1 MVREAKADVYD
12 GPHGPRPSYVG
23 FKSKEYHWKPN
34 IDYRKNPHLYKV
46 GRGQQG
52 VLICQPYK
60 SELHIHWRFK
70 TIEEAT
76 ISSKKIYEM
85 FLEYLDNQDF
95 VGADMAKK
103 YLHMG
108 FTRARRYWNHSSGK
122 KWKRVDEDLICNYS
136 GLPSTK
142 AYKNEWEIL
151 PYDRTEK
158 RFYESSL
165 IFKKYWKLARE
176 NKQYL
181 KMKKEFMCR

>member
-1 MVREAKADVYD
+1 MKQ
-12 GPHGPRPSYVG
+12 PSYVG

-34 IDYRKNPHLYKV
+34 IDYRENPDLYKV

-70 TIEEAT
+70 TPELAQKSAQT
-76 ISSKKIYEM
+76 IYDM
-85 FLEYLDNQDF
+85 FLDYLKQEDF

-122 KWKRVDEDLICNYS
+122 KWEKVPDDNICQYS
-136 GLPSTK
+136 GLPSTQSYNWK
-142 AYKNEWEIL
+142 VL

-165 IFKKYWKLARE
+165 IFQKYWKAARE
-176 NKQYL
+176 NKTYL
-181 KMKKEFMCR
+181 EMKKQHRSKK

>member
-1 MVREAKADVYD
+1 MPLDK
-12 GPHGPRPSYVG
+12 PSYVG
-23 FKSKEYHWKPN
+23 FKSNEYHWKPN
-34 IDYRKNPHLYKV
+34 IDYRENPHLYKV

-70 TIEEAT
+70 TPEQAKQSAQT
-76 ISSKKIYEM
+76 IYMM
-85 FLEYLDNQDF
+85 FLDYLKQEDF

-122 KWKRVDEDLICNYS
+122 KW
-136 GLPSTK
+136 TK
-142 AYKNEWEIL
+142 QNGKWEIL
-151 PYDRTEK
+151 PKDHNVE
-158 RFYESSL
+158 RFFRSSN
-165 IFKKYWKLARE
+165 IFKDYWKLARE
-176 NKQYL
+176 NEDYR